1 MTEHDTT
8 ARREEGVVAAGAAGA
23 ELVGRPRSLFGDAW
37 RDLRHNPIF
46 WVSAALILL
55 LGVMAAFPS
64 LFTSVSPTDCNLS
77 RSFQPP
83 SDKAW
88 FGYNLQG
95 CDVYSRTVYGARA
108 SILVGLFSTTFAGI
122 IAVVLGMLA
131 GYFGGWIDVIIS
143 RIIDIVFGIPL
154 LLGALVLL
162 KSLSNRDVGIWGVVF
177 TLGVFGWTT
186 AARVMRSTVIST
198 MQQDYVQ
205 AVRALGAGH
214 LRIMRRHVLPNA
226 IAPVI
231 VVLTILLGGFI
242 AAEATLSFLG
252 IGLQPPSISWGI
264 DISDAQSRIREAA
277 HPLLFPAGFLSVTV
291 LAFIMLGDAIR
302 DAFDPRLR

>member
-1 MTEHDTT
+1 
-8 ARREEGVVAAGAAGA
+8 V
-23 ELVGRPRSLFGDAW
+23 
-37 RDLRHNPIF
+37 
-46 WVSAALILL
+46 
-55 LGVMAAFPS
+55 
-64 LFTSVSPTDCNLS
+64 
-77 RSFQPP
+77 
-83 SDKAW
+83 
-88 FGYNLQG
+88 
-95 CDVYSRTVYGARA
+95 
-108 SILVGLFSTTFAGI
+108 
-122 IAVVLGMLA
+122 
-131 GYFGGWIDVIIS
+131 IS
-143 RIIDIVFGIPL
+143 RVIDIVFGIPL

-186 AARVMRSTVIST
+186 AARVMRSTVIAT

-205 AVRALGAGH
+205 AARALGAGN
-214 LRIMRRHVLPNA
+214 LRIMLRHILPNA
-226 IAPVI
+226 IAPVV

-264 DISDAQSRIREAA
+264 DISDAQERIRQAA

>member
-1 MTEHDTT
+1 MTEHDVSSRHDQGTI
-8 ARREEGVVAAGAAGA
+8 AAGAPGV
-23 ELVGRPRSLFGDAW
+23 ETLGRPRSLFGDAW
-37 RDLRHNPIF
+37 RDLRRNPIF

-64 LFTSVSPTDCNLS
+64 LFTSVNPTDCNLS
-77 RSFQPP
+77 RSFQAPN
-83 SDKAW
+83 DKAW

-95 CDVYSRTVYGARA
+95 CDVYARTIYGARA

>member
-1 MTEHDTT
+1 MTDQDLT
-8 ARREEGVVAAGAAGA
+8 ARREEGAVAAGAAGA
-23 ELVGRPRSLFGDAW
+23 ELVGRPRSLFSDAW
-37 RDLRHNPIF
+37 RDLRRNPIF
-46 WVSAALILL
+46 WVSAVLILV
-55 LGVMAAFPS
+55 LGVMAAVPS

-83 SDKAW
+83 GGSAW
-88 FGYNLQG
+88 FGYDLQG
-95 CDVYSRTVYGARA
+95 CDVYSRTIYGARA

-122 IAVVLGMLA
+122 VAVVLGVLA
-131 GYFGGWIDVIIS
+131 GYFGGWVDVIIS
-143 RIIDIVFGIPL
+143 RLIDIVFGIPL

-186 AARVMRSTVIST
+186 AARVMRSTVIAT

-214 LRIMRRHVLPNA
+214 LRIMLRHVLPNA
-226 IAPVI
+226 IAPVV

-264 DISDAQSRIREAA
+264 DISEAQRRIRQAA